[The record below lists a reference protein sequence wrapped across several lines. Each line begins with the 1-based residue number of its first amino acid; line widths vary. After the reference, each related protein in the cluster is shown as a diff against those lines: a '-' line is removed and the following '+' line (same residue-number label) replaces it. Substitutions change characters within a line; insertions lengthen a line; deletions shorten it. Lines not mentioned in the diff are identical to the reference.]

1 MNNPVAMPAPYGYV
15 EDEAAEFFRK
25 ARVTAKLADL
35 SEGMEDCGDSL
46 SRQVGGNHYKVAS
59 IQPWDVMAAYGLD
72 PWSANVLKYL
82 LRFPYKAGRQDLEKA
97 QHYIEYLIT
106 HYDEVNDMYY
116 NKQKEDMPLLLHEI
130 KERLIALDE
139 ITLLELL
146 NISSEDIVEMF
157 SDRIEDNADKLEKEV
172 K

>member
-1 MNNPVAMPAPYGYV
+1 MDNSPVAMPYPYGYV
-15 EDEAAEFFRK
+15 HDQGYDNCDHDVDDFFRK
-25 ARVTAKLADL
+25 AREAAKFA
-35 SEGMEDCGDSL
+35 DSL
-46 SRQVGGNHYKVAS
+46 SKQVGGSHYKVAA

-116 NKQKEDMPLLLHEI
+116 NK
-130 KERLIALDE
+130 
-139 ITLLELL
+139 
-146 NISSEDIVEMF
+146 
-157 SDRIEDNADKLEKEV
+157 
-172 K
+172 

>member
-1 MNNPVAMPAPYGYV
+1 MMNNPVAMPYPYGYS
-15 EDEAAEFFRK
+15 DEAIEFFEK
-25 ARVTAKLADL
+25 ARTAAKLADL
-35 SEGMEDCGDSL
+35 SAGMEDSGDAL
-46 SRQVGGNHYKVAS
+46 SRQVGGNHYKVAA

-116 NKQKEDMPLLLHEI
+116 NK
-130 KERLIALDE
+130 
-139 ITLLELL
+139 
-146 NISSEDIVEMF
+146 
-157 SDRIEDNADKLEKEV
+157 
-172 K
+172 

>member
-1 MNNPVAMPAPYGYV
+1 MMNNPVAMPYPYGYG
-15 EDEAAEFFRK
+15 DEAKEFFDK
-25 ARVTAKLADL
+25 ARTAAKLADL
-35 SEGMEDCGDSL
+35 SAGMEDSGDAL
-46 SRQVGGNHYKVAS
+46 LRQVGGNHYKVAA

-116 NKQKEDMPLLLHEI
+116 NK
-130 KERLIALDE
+130 
-139 ITLLELL
+139 
-146 NISSEDIVEMF
+146 
-157 SDRIEDNADKLEKEV
+157 
-172 K
+172 

>member
-1 MNNPVAMPAPYGYV
+1 MNDNPIAMPTPYGFIGEY
-15 EDEAAEFFRK
+15 
-25 ARVTAKLADL
+25 KLQDIIDKYE
-35 SEGMEDCGDSL
+35 EGMEDSGDAL
-46 SRQVGGNHYKVAS
+46 ARQVGGNHYKVAA

-116 NKQKEDMPLLLHEI
+116 NK
-130 KERLIALDE
+130 
-139 ITLLELL
+139 
-146 NISSEDIVEMF
+146 
-157 SDRIEDNADKLEKEV
+157 
-172 K
+172 

>member
-1 MNNPVAMPAPYGYV
+1 MNPVAMPYPYGYAGQEDPGDTLSKKYIGCV
-15 EDEAAEFFRK
+15 ERPNMEEIVSEAMKEVFSK
-25 ARVTAKLADL
+25 HTEELAKK
-35 SEGMEDCGDSL
+35 
-46 SRQVGGNHYKVAS
+46 QVGGNHYKVAA

-116 NKQKEDMPLLLHEI
+116 NK
-130 KERLIALDE
+130 
-139 ITLLELL
+139 
-146 NISSEDIVEMF
+146 
-157 SDRIEDNADKLEKEV
+157 
-172 K
+172 

>member
-1 MNNPVAMPAPYGYV
+1 M
-15 EDEAAEFFRK
+15 DEKIKE
-25 ARVTAKLADL
+25 VMT
-35 SEGMEDCGDSL
+35 
-46 SRQVGGNHYKVAS
+46 RQVSGSHYKVAS

-116 NKQKEDMPLLLHEI
+116 NK
-130 KERLIALDE
+130 
-139 ITLLELL
+139 
-146 NISSEDIVEMF
+146 
-157 SDRIEDNADKLEKEV
+157 
-172 K
+172 